1 MARLRDSQISLTSVE
16 RISNSSFL
24 GSLVGLEG
32 WELVT
37 SGNLVGTGLSDVTLE
52 GLALIG
58 GGVHVV
64 GVHGEVVGGELL
76 LGGNGGESSIEG
88 SSLGGVGLI
97 GGLESHGGGSSDEEG
112 NNSGFHCCLILFF
125 NSPC

>member
-52 GLALIG
+52 GVALSG

-76 LGGNGGESSIEG
+76 LGGNGAEGSIEG
-88 SSLGGVGLI
+88 SSLGSVGLV
-97 GGLESHGGGSSDEEG
+97 GGLESHGGGSGDEEG